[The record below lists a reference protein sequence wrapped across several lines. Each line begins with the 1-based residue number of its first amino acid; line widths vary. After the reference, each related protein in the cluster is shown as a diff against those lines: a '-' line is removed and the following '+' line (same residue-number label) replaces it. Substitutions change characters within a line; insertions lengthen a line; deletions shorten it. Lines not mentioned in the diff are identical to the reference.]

1 MPIYRFGSRYSRW
14 DGTQQIGPLSADDLM
29 RAMSEDLMQDGDVN
43 RALQRLFRWGF
54 QRPDGEDVPGL
65 QGLMQRLRDRRQE
78 QLERYDLQSML
89 SDIADRIEQIVETER
104 QGIAKRLD
112 EARQK
117 QPGQDE
123 TETTPGQATQ
133 GGTDSSAKR
142 GEQPAGPRQDGQSGQ
157 QGAGEP
163 GESSGA
169 ADEHPDGHLQ
179 KLLEAMTERRL
190 QQLDALPKD
199 PAAAIRALTEYDF
212 MTPEARQ
219 QFQELLD
226 MLQQQ
231 MTQQAFQGMQQALS
245 QMTPEDIA
253 EMRQMM
259 QELNE
264 MLEARGRG
272 EDPGFQEFMHRWGHF
287 FGPGLN
293 SLDDLMQRMQQQMG
307 AMRQLMQSM
316 SADQRGEL
324 QGLMQS
330 AMQDDGLRQE
340 MSRLGENL
348 GALIPPEQWRRG
360 YQFSGDE
367 SLTLEQAMRL
377 MDRLGEYDELESQF
391 RDVRDWNDLAALDD
405 DKIRDLLGEEE
416 GEQLEQL
423 RQIARMLEE
432 AGYIRQTRRGYEL
445 TPQGVR
451 KIGEKA
457 LTDIFAD
464 LKRDRMG
471 QHDLRRE
478 GGAGDR
484 TDVTKAYEFGDPFLL
499 DIPKTIMNAVQR
511 GEQLSAGAPGVR
523 LLPRDFE
530 VYRTEYTTR
539 SATVLMVD
547 MSRSMLYNGCFN
559 AAKRVALALDSL
571 IRGKYPRDHLSII
584 GFSYLAQ
591 EIKPSDLPAID
602 WNEYNYGTN
611 MQHGFQLARQILGR
625 QKGANRQIIVI
636 TDGEPTA
643 HFDNG
648 HVRFSYPP
656 TPRTFQETLREVVHC
671 TRDGIT
677 INTFMLERSPYMVQF
692 INDLMRINSGRVFVA
707 TPDRLG
713 EYILVDYVANKRK
726 FVA

>member
-29 RAMSEDLMQDGDVN
+29 RAMSDDLMQDGDVN
-43 RALQRLFRWGF
+43 RAMQRLFRWGF

-65 QGLMQRLRDRRQE
+65 QSLMQRLRDRRQE

-89 SDIADRIEQIVETER
+89 SDITDRIEQIVETER

-112 EARQK
+112 DARQG
-117 QPGQDE
+117 QPTEDGKTARRQDGE
-123 TETTPGQATQ
+123 TEGNDE
-133 GGTDSSAKR
+133 GGARTSAQKSKQS
-142 GEQPAGPRQDGQSGQ
+142 GADGQSGQ
-157 QGAGEP
+157 SGGSEAGET
-163 GESSGA
+163 GESQRA
-169 ADEHPDGHLQ
+169 EDPDLQ
-179 KLLEAMTERRL
+179 KLLEAMAERRL

-199 PAAAIRALTEYDF
+199 PAAAIRALTDYDF

-231 MTQQAFQGMQQALS
+231 MTQQTFQGMQQALS
-245 QMTPEDIA
+245 QMTPDDIA
-253 EMRQMM
+253 DMRQMM

-264 MLEARGRG
+264 MLEARRRG

-324 QGLMQS
+324 QGLMQA

-367 SLTLEQAMRL
+367 SLTLEQAMQL

-391 RDVRDWNDLAALDD
+391 REVRDWNDLASLDD

-416 GEQLEQL
+416 GEQLDQL

-511 GEQLSAGAPGVR
+511 NEVGQSRVGKSASGDVPLTDLPTDQLTDSRGVR
-523 LLPRDFE
+523 LSPRDFE

-547 MSRSMLYNGCFN
+547 MSRSML
-559 AAKRVALALDSL
+559 
-571 IRGKYPRDHLSII
+571 
-584 GFSYLAQ
+584 
-591 EIKPSDLPAID
+591 
-602 WNEYNYGTN
+602 
-611 MQHGFQLARQILGR
+611 
-625 QKGANRQIIVI
+625 
-636 TDGEPTA
+636 
-643 HFDNG
+643 
-648 HVRFSYPP
+648 
-656 TPRTFQETLREVVHC
+656 
-671 TRDGIT
+671 
-677 INTFMLERSPYMVQF
+677 
-692 INDLMRINSGRVFVA
+692 
-707 TPDRLG
+707 
-713 EYILVDYVANKRK
+713 
-726 FVA
+726 

>member
-29 RAMSEDLMQDGDVN
+29 RAMSDDLMQDGDVN
-43 RALQRLFRWGF
+43 RAMQRLFRWGF

-65 QGLMQRLRDRRQE
+65 QSLMQRLRDRRQE

-89 SDIADRIEQIVETER
+89 SDITDRIEQIVETER
-104 QGIAKRLD
+104 QGIAKRVD
-112 EARQK
+112 DARQEQPTEDGK
-117 QPGQDE
+117 TARRQDGKTEGDEEDGTRSSAQQSDQPGE
-123 TETTPGQATQ
+123 SGA
-133 GGTDSSAKR
+133 
-142 GEQPAGPRQDGQSGQ
+142 DGQSGQ
-157 QGAGEP
+157 SGRSEAGET
-163 GESSGA
+163 GESNA
-169 ADEHPDGHLQ
+169 VADPDLQ
-179 KLLEAMTERRL
+179 KLLEAMAERRL

-199 PAAAIRALTEYDF
+199 PAAAIRALTDYDF

-231 MTQQAFQGMQQALS
+231 MTQQMFQGMQQALS
-245 QMTPEDIA
+245 QMTPEDLA

-259 QELNE
+259 HELNE
-264 MLEARGRG
+264 MLEARQRG

-293 SLDDLMQRMQQQMG
+293 SLDDLMLRMQHQMG

-324 QGLMQS
+324 QGLMQA

-367 SLTLEQAMRL
+367 SLTLEQAMQL

-391 RDVRDWNDLAALDD
+391 REVRDWNDLASLDD

-416 GEQLEQL
+416 GEQLDQL

-484 TDVTKAYEFGDPFLL
+484 TDVTKPYEFGDPFLL

-511 GEQLSAGAPGVR
+511 GEPGSEVGSRESA
-523 LLPRDFE
+523 
-530 VYRTEYTTR
+530 
-539 SATVLMVD
+539 
-547 MSRSMLYNGCFN
+547 
-559 AAKRVALALDSL
+559 
-571 IRGKYPRDHLSII
+571 
-584 GFSYLAQ
+584 
-591 EIKPSDLPAID
+591 
-602 WNEYNYGTN
+602 
-611 MQHGFQLARQILGR
+611 
-625 QKGANRQIIVI
+625 
-636 TDGEPTA
+636 EPTPGL
-643 HFDNG
+643 HPG
-648 HVRFSYPP
+648 CGSRPVTLRSTERS
-656 TPRTFQETLREVVHC
+656 TPRAQQLC
-671 TRDGIT
+671 
-677 INTFMLERSPYMVQF
+677 
-692 INDLMRINSGRVFVA
+692 
-707 TPDRLG
+707 
-713 EYILVDYVANKRK
+713 
-726 FVA
+726 